1 MDFKAAL
8 SQLRKLFVLLD
19 YDGQGTLDFNEA
31 RPFLQFLVRKYI
43 SSTLS
48 TDEQHLELM
57 FDAALGTDVSDD
69 VNIAE
74 FIWFVFQIRASV
86 LALENDLPE
95 ALSPSP
101 TGSKRNLGSFVL
113 EDAEDE
119 KTEEAAAR
127 RARSA
132 HVPALRVHPAS

>member
-113 EDAEDE
+113 EDAVDEDG
-119 KTEEAAAR
+119 KTEEAA
-127 RARSA
+127 SA
-132 HVPALRVHPAS
+132 RVHPVLLP

>member
-1 MDFKAAL
+1 MDFKLAL

-57 FDAALGTDVSDD
+57 FDAALGTDVTED

-74 FIWFVFQIRASV
+74 FICGSR
-86 LALENDLPE
+86 
-95 ALSPSP
+95 LSPNS
-101 TGSKRNLGSFVL
+101 
-113 EDAEDE
+113 
-119 KTEEAAAR
+119 
-127 RARSA
+127 
-132 HVPALRVHPAS
+132 

>member
-57 FDAALGTDVSDD
+57 
-69 VNIAE
+69 
-74 FIWFVFQIRASV
+74 RA
-86 LALENDLPE
+86 N
-95 ALSPSP
+95 
-101 TGSKRNLGSFVL
+101 R
-113 EDAEDE
+113 
-119 KTEEAAAR
+119 AR
-127 RARSA
+127 R
-132 HVPALRVHPAS
+132 VPRCRPRVRAY